1 MTERKIN
8 RRFRGFLPVVVDVE
22 TGGFDRSKDA
32 LLEVAAVF
40 VNFNAEGKLVPVDTL
55 HYHVK
60 PFAGAN
66 IDPESLKITGIDP
79 SHPLRPALDEAKV
92 ADKLFG
98 AIREYQKAQQC
109 TRSIL
114 VGHNAQFDLG
124 FINALA
130 ERTKYDRNPFHP
142 FSALDTVSLGALAY
156 GQTVLARI
164 ARQAGLEYDSSRAHG
179 AKYDTELTAEIFCRI
194 VNLWSEKY
202 GELPFYEASDP
213 DSP

>member
-1 MTERKIN
+1 MKISQ
-8 RRFRGFLPVVVDVE
+8 RFRGFLPVVVDVE
-22 TGGFDRSKDA
+22 TGGFDRDKDA

-40 VNFNAEGKLVPVDTL
+40 VNYNAQGKLVPVETL

-60 PFAGAN
+60 PFAGSN

-79 SHPLRPALDEAKV
+79 YHPLRPALDEAKV
-92 ADKLFG
+92 AERLFG
-98 AIREYQKAQQC
+98 AIRDYQKKQEC

-130 ERTKYDRNPFHP
+130 ERTGYDRNPFHP

-164 ARQAGLEYDSSRAHG
+164 ARLAGFDYDTEKAHG
-179 AKYDTELTAEIFCRI
+179 AKYDTELTANIFCQI
-194 VNLWSEKY
+194 INLWHENI
-202 GELPFYEASDP
+202 GGPEVL
-213 DSP
+213 